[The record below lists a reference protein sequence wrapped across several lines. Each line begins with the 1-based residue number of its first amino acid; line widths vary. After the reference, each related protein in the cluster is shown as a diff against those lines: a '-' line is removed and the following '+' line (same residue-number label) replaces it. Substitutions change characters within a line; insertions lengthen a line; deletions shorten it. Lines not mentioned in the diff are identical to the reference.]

1 MKRIVGALTAV
12 ALLLLGPTGCARTV
26 DGAAVTPGES
36 LNSNERGENDK
47 LDPYG
52 FANGQCG
59 PLDEKTIV
67 ETIKAAQIYQN
78 FFGALCYWVAAD
90 DGGNLID
97 LLYAYYEGGDVD
109 RDRTAADG
117 MGQKTADITINGRKG
132 FTSSGSSSGSACG
145 VTVPAGTGSLTWW
158 VQYRK
163 GGDSCAAARQ
173 LVEHIVQTVL

>member
-1 MKRIVGALTAV
+1 MRKIFGTLAAV
-12 ALLLLGPTGCARTV
+12 LLLLAAPTGCAHTV
-26 DGAAVTPGES
+26 DGTAVAPGEGLS
-36 LNSNERGENDK
+36 SNERGENDK

-67 ETIKAAQIYQN
+67 ETVKATQIYQN

-90 DGGNLID
+90 DAGNLID
-97 LLYAYYEGGDVD
+97 LLYAYYEGGDVE
-109 RDRTAADG
+109 RDRTSADG
-117 MGQKTADITINGRKG
+117 MGQKTADITINSRKG
-132 FTSSGSSSGSACG
+132 FTSSGPGSGCG

>member
-1 MKRIVGALTAV
+1 MKRIVGALAAA
-12 ALLLLGPTGCARTV
+12 ALLLVGPTGCARTV
-26 DGAAVTPGES
+26 DGSAVAPGES

-67 ETIKAAQIYQN
+67 ETVKAAQVYQN

-90 DGGNLID
+90 DAGNLID
-97 LLYAYYEGGDVD
+97 LLYAYYVGGDVD
-109 RDRTAADG
+109 RDRTSADG

-132 FTSSGSSSGSACG
+132 FTSTGPGGGCG

>member
-1 MKRIVGALTAV
+1 MKRIVGALAAA
-12 ALLLLGPTGCARTV
+12 ALLLVGPTGCARTV
-26 DGAAVTPGES
+26 DGSAVAPGES
-36 LNSNERGENDK
+36 LNSNERVENDK

-67 ETIKAAQIYQN
+67 ETVKAAQVYQN

-90 DGGNLID
+90 DAGNLID
-97 LLYAYYEGGDVD
+97 LLYASYEGGDVD
-109 RDRTAADG
+109 RDRTSADG

-132 FTSSGSSSGSACG
+132 FTSTGPGGGCG

-163 GGDSCAAARQ
+163 GGDSCTAARQ

>member
-1 MKRIVGALTAV
+1 MKRIAGALAAA
-12 ALLLLGPTGCARTV
+12 ALLLAGPTGCARTV
-26 DGAAVTPGES
+26 DGAAVAPGET
-36 LNSNERGENDK
+36 LNSSERGENDK

-67 ETIKAAQIYQN
+67 ETVKAAQIYQN

-90 DGGNLID
+90 DAGNLTD

-109 RDRTAADG
+109 RDRTSADG

-132 FTSSGSSSGSACG
+132 FTSIGPGGSGCG

>member
-1 MKRIVGALTAV
+1 MKRIVVGLAAV
-12 ALLLLGPTGCARTV
+12 AVLLVGPTGCARAV
-26 DGAAVTPGES
+26 DGTAVTPGES
-36 LNSNERGENDK
+36 LNASERGENSK

-67 ETIKAAQIYQN
+67 ETVKAAQIYQN

-90 DGGNLID
+90 DAGNLID

-109 RDRTAADG
+109 RDRTAAAG
-117 MGQKTADITINGRKG
+117 MGQKTDDITINGRKG
-132 FTSSGSSSGSACG
+132 FTSTGPGGAGCG

>member
-1 MKRIVGALTAV
+1 MRKIFGTLAAV
-12 ALLLLGPTGCARTV
+12 LLLLAAPTGCAHTV
-26 DGAAVTPGES
+26 DGTAVAPGEGLS
-36 LNSNERGENDK
+36 SNERGENDK

-67 ETIKAAQIYQN
+67 ETVKAAQIYQN

-90 DGGNLID
+90 DAGNLID
-97 LLYAYYEGGDVD
+97 LLYAYYEGGDVE
-109 RDRTAADG
+109 RDRTSADG
-117 MGQKTADITINGRKG
+117 MGQKTADITINSRKG
-132 FTSSGSSSGSACG
+132 FTSSGPGSGCG

-163 GGDSCAAARQ
+163 GGGSCAAARQ